1 MKEFYVRTKEDNKIY
16 KAARVEWYNVPTFLT
31 YCEIKKNC
39 DGSWSIN
46 TPNGEKTGMPE
57 ESYWIYY
64 GENPDGTPNG
74 DIITKEEFINKFYF
88 CDKKGN

>member
-1 MKEFYVRTKEDNKIY
+1 MKEMYVRKKENQNIY
-16 KAARVEWYNVPTFLT
+16 RAARVEWYNVPTFLT
-31 YCEIKKNC
+31 YCEIRKNSE
-39 DGSWSIN
+39 GSWSIN

-74 DIITKEEFINKFYF
+74 DIITKEEFINEFII
-88 CDKKGN
+88 CDEKGN